1 MPELTR
7 VSTLNMI
14 RPYALRSALSSSA
27 RLSFAPLIGQ
37 RLSLYLKPHKYGTH
51 GIVSSTA
58 ASSEDDESEELFPD
72 RPSTPLSKHCEGL
85 RMQQRKR
92 RLLPRSPHSGSVKK
106 RKRTEPV
113 PRYAFPHVVEKASCD
128 ELKERSPWTFDA
140 ILAVAGEIKS
150 GNNPGS
156 VILQGAGRSPRDD

>member
-1 MPELTR
+1 MVTPLSVAVTLICQTSHSLVPIDDRLPKRPLATMPELTR

-92 RLLPRSPHSGSVKK
+92 RLLPRSPHSGSCDITV
-106 RKRTEPV
+106 
-113 PRYAFPHVVEKASCD
+113 SC
-128 ELKERSPWTFDA
+128 EQILTAPQGQETKE
-140 ILAVAGEIKS
+140 
-150 GNNPGS
+150 N
-156 VILQGAGRSPRDD
+156 